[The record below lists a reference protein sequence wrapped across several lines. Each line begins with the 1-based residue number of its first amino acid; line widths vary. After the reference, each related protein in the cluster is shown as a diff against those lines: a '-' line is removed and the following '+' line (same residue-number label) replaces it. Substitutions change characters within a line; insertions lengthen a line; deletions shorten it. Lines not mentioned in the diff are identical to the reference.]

1 MDGGDIPQGRARST
15 MTVFS
20 GWEDQ
25 RARLAKAFAQNE
37 FLLYSQ
43 SIEKLQPEGE
53 TRTHTEIYVRLK
65 DEERNIV
72 SPGTFLPILEHY
84 KLGSKLDQY
93 VLRRALV
100 WHRGNRRHVAFML
113 HINLC
118 QGTLADIEFP
128 SFVVAELKAT
138 GLGGDS
144 LCFEIPRVSEPGD
157 PLTFEF
163 AKRLRAAGCSISVGV
178 HQPDHV
184 TFQPAKDFAAGFMK
198 IDGSLTR
205 HVMSR
210 MGSAAKLRA
219 LIRACRAFGIRT
231 VAQHV
236 EDRDTLTMLCELG
249 FDYAQGY
256 EISRPAPMEVSL

>member
-1 MDGGDIPQGRARST
+1 MSGFP
-15 MTVFS
+15 

-25 RARLAKAFAQNE
+25 RERLAKAFARNE
-37 FLLYSQ
+37 FLLYGQ
-43 SIEKLQPEGE
+43 SIEKLQPGGD
-53 TRTHTEIYVRLK
+53 TRTHIEIYVRLR

-100 WHRGNRRHVAFML
+100 WHRGNKRHVAFML

-118 QGTLADIEFP
+118 QGTLVDLEFP

-144 LCFEIPRVSEPGD
+144 LCFEIPEVNGPGD
-157 PLTFEF
+157 PLTCEF
-163 AKRLRAAGCSISVGV
+163 AKRLRAAGCSIAVGV
-178 HQPDHV
+178 HRPDHV
-184 TFQPAKDFAAGFMK
+184 TFQPAKDFAADFIK
-198 IDGSLTR
+198 IDGSLTKD
-205 HVMSR
+205 VMSKK
-210 MGSAAKLRA
+210 GPAARLHA
-219 LIRACRAFGIRT
+219 LTRACRAFGIQA

-236 EDRDTLTMLCELG
+236 EDRGTLTMLNDLG
-249 FDYAQGY
+249 VDYAQGY
-256 EISRPAPMEVSL
+256 GISRPAPMGEPR